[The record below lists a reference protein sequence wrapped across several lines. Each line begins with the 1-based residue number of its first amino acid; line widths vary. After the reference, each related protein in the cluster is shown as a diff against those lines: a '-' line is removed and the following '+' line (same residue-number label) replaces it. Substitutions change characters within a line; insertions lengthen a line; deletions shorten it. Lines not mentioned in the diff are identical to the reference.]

1 MENNVIFKKSMN
13 KKFIEELSLA
23 KEEREVDFIYD
34 KYIQKIFNVNEI
46 THPFK
51 CDGLIDI
58 ENKEGRK
65 LKILFEYKY
74 NFDFNKKYDIAAV
87 LIQVLFYLKKFEK
100 AGHTLPNVIF
110 IGDVNEC
117 FVMTTNALIK
127 YLDEDVDWNHAP
139 SNAKFVNSEL
149 INKLI
154 SDENIA
160 PFIFEIKEGFN
171 WKNVINEINK
181 MTQNVQKHIDITE
194 YNIESVYQYFYDRV
208 LMKNNNYDTRDVV
221 ALFIGILTDSKN
233 YYLHPKKKNTLV
245 AQPLNKEFSVKSDV
259 YKAFF
264 NYFKNEY
271 SINEKRVF
279 TGIADRLI
287 DDTDRRRKGD
297 FWTPT
302 NWVHYAI
309 KRLDETLGENWR
321 EEYVVWDC
329 CAGTCN
335 LTRDYKFKELY
346 VSTLDSNQLTL
357 GMKYNKEATHFQFDF
372 LNDEIPMQNV
382 LFNNNNKL
390 PEGLLDAF
398 RNNKKIVF
406 FMNPPFLTSANR
418 NETSKKGATTTEAN
432 KEMIKC
438 GYGKSAQNTFAQFLY
453 VIEKL
458 KREYDLSE
466 CHIALFSPT
475 IFMSGGSFAKFRSHF
490 LNDFEYLNGFQFQ
503 ASHFA
508 DVSDNWGIG
517 FTIWK
522 SGVSKDK
529 ENFVLDICDVDK
541 TTYGIESDIENKGQK
556 CIYNI
561 DSEQSLRD
569 WAKTPIK
576 SLKTSDVPNLSSGIK
591 IKNADNNRGRNF
603 KNAFGFINCGGN
615 NVDQN
620 AQMVAIFS
628 SVYSNGH
635 GFGIN
640 KDNFLR
646 CTCLFAARRL
656 ITANWMNWTD
666 EYLAPDINNP
676 NFEEFTNDSVIYSLF
691 ESKSNQSSLH
701 NVIYKDKKWPPIKNE
716 FFWMSHNDIL
726 NLADVNNNEECY
738 NDALNS
744 EDRYVYKYL
753 QNVTLSKE
761 AQDVLDFANKLVK
774 DSFKFRENFN
784 IDNPNYQINNWDCG
798 YYQLKALWKDYMSNE
813 FKQFRDLFNKLAD
826 KMRPQVYELGFLKK

>member
-406 FMNPPFLTSANR
+406 FMNPPYAGGTSY
-418 NETSKKGATTTEAN
+418 TDSKDVCKTN
-432 KEMIKC
+432 IRKEMINK
-438 GYGKSAQNTFAQFLY
+438 GYGKSSSNLYTQFLY
-453 VIEKL
+453 AIEYIK
-458 KREYDLSE
+458 KEYNLTNLYIGIF
-466 CHIALFSPT
+466 CPT
-475 IFMSGGSFAKFRSHF
+475 LFMSGGAFKNFRSHF
-490 LNDFEYLNGFQFQ
+490 LNDFEYMSGFQFPANQ
-503 ASHFA
+503 FSN
-508 DVSDNWGIG
+508 VSNNWGIG

-522 SGVSKDK
+522 SGKTQEK
-529 ENFVLDICDVDK
+529 ENFKIDICEVK
-541 TTYGIESDIENKGQK
+541 NKYEDTIKILRQK
-556 CIYNI
+556 CVYNLDNKI
-561 DSEQSLRD
+561 SLNV
-569 WAKTPIK
+569 WAKEPIK
-576 SLKTSDVPNLSSGIK
+576 NLKTYDVVNVTSGIRLKTSGTAKGKL
-591 IKNADNNRGRNF
+591 F
-603 KNAFGFINCGGN
+603 KNALGYIFTKAN
-615 NVDQN
+615 NVNHSTQS
-620 AQMVAIFS
+620 VALFTSAFS
-628 SVYSNGH
+628 DAS